1 MVVFL
6 SFACNKA
13 EAVDDLHLVNYLP
26 LKSDGF
32 IEVSPNVKSK

>member
-1 MVVFL
+1 MVFFL
-6 SFACNKA
+6 SFAYNKA